1 MFLPLDIAGGYA
13 AAHGDRVIWLQEN
26 RGMFIAG
33 WVNQIISMFTLSGAF
48 AAAWIAVGNNAL
60 RGMLGL
66 FFVAM
71 ATMAFIIP
79 KFIAVWTIPLPVTQR
94 VLAQQVPI
102 WRCAAAP
109 TKRVDSILALYFLRL
124 FGLWLYAVFALL
136 VAAPLYGD
144 ALSNKVAAAS
154 LGVFGVLYHFCLIAL
169 LLGSIGASD
178 IETYFLGSTVL
189 LFLHLVAMIAVFTG
203 KSMVL
208 QLILSLSAF
217 TLSSIGSFATAI
229 RPKLCSTARAVSP
242 MLIKIDSQVKHQSL
256 IHSNGLGWAVPQQ
269 GGT

>member
-1 MFLPLDIAGGYA
+1 MGEITLDFMDQRQGGVMTFESILNQKISRCGFWAVIAFFITAVLSMFLPLDIAGGYA

-48 AAAWIAVGNNAL
+48 AAAAWIAVGNNAL

-79 KFIAVWTIPLPVTQR
+79 KFIAVWTIPL
-94 VLAQQVPI
+94 LGD
-102 WRCAAAP
+102 AASTGSTGSDMAHALLP
-109 TKRVDSILALYFLRL
+109 LLNVSIPFSLYTSFDYLG
-124 FGLWLYAVFALL
+124 FWLYAVFALL
-136 VAAPLYGD
+136 VAGPLYGD
-144 ALSNKVAAAS
+144 ALSNKIAAVS
-154 LGVFGVLYHFCLIAL
+154 LGVFGVLYHLCLIAL

-189 LFLHLVAMIAVFTG
+189 LFLHLVAMIAVFYQG
-203 KSMVL
+203 KS
-208 QLILSLSAF
+208 
-217 TLSSIGSFATAI
+217 
-229 RPKLCSTARAVSP
+229 
-242 MLIKIDSQVKHQSL
+242 
-256 IHSNGLGWAVPQQ
+256 NGAAADTVP
-269 GGT
+269 